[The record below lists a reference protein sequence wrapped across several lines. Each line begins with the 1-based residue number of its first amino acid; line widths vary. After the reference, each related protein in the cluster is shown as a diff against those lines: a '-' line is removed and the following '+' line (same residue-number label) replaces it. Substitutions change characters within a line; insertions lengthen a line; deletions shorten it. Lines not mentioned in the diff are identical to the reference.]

1 MARPINKAKIARAG
15 RTELVLHLADPRQLF
30 VADPDFFFESATLVP
45 GVEHLYEELRWRE
58 LDKPVR
64 TTLHLPRRAI
74 EPALQERVGD
84 AIRSYCTA
92 RRHRVENELRALL
105 RDGLRALALG
115 LVLLAIALAVSVAI
129 RRSSAPESI
138 RIFFGDGVFLVAAW
152 VGMWYPLDT
161 LVYTPRPLRRERE
174 VLDTM
179 LRMELVIEPSD
190 D

>member
-74 EPALQERVGD
+74 EPALQEKVGD

-105 RDGLRALALG
+105 RDGL
-115 LVLLAIALAVSVAI
+115 
-129 RRSSAPESI
+129 
-138 RIFFGDGVFLVAAW
+138 
-152 VGMWYPLDT
+152 
-161 LVYTPRPLRRERE
+161 
-174 VLDTM
+174 
-179 LRMELVIEPSD
+179 
-190 D
+190 